1 MLPAFF
7 IAHGTPNL
15 AIEQHAYT
23 EFLHKLAKSIPRP
36 KAIVVFS
43 AYWESPVQAISS
55 AIHPETMYDVSG
67 ASDKVYSIKY
77 PARGDLTLSLH
88 VQQLLQEEGIRCE
101 LDDERGLD
109 HGVWAPLYLMYPDAQ
124 IPVVAL
130 SVNPRLTPEE
140 HYRIGAAL
148 GSLREEEVL
157 ILGSGGTV
165 HNLERLDRNNPVP
178 QLWAVEFDEWLAEQL
193 ETWNLEALVR
203 YDERAPHTAAAVPTP
218 QHFAPLLLALGVAD
232 GGRRAKLLHHSFQ
245 MGTLSLCCWM
255 FGGLKKP
262 ERFLD

>member
-7 IAHGTPNL
+7 LAHGTPSL

-23 EFLHKLAKSIPRP
+23 EFLHKLANSIPRP
-36 KAIVVFS
+36 KAIVIFS
-43 AYWESPVQAISS
+43 AHWKSPVQKISS
-55 AIHPETMYDVSG
+55 SIHPETIYDFSGVSE
-67 ASDKVYSIKY
+67 KLYSIKY

-88 VQQLLQEEGIRCE
+88 IRQLLEAAGISCE

-109 HGVWAPLYLMYPDAQ
+109 HGAWAPLSIMYPDAQ

-130 SVNPRLTPEE
+130 SVNQKLTAEE
-140 HYRIGAAL
+140 QYRTGAAL
-148 GSLREEEVL
+148 GSLREEDVL

-165 HNLERLDRNNPVP
+165 HNLRRLDRNNPVP

-203 YDERAPHTAAAVPTP
+203 YDERAPYVAEAVPTP
-218 QHFAPLLLALGVAD
+218 EHFAPLLLAFGAAD
-232 GGRRAKLLHHSFQ
+232 GARHAKLLHHSFQ

-255 FGGLKKP
+255 FGGMKKP
-262 ERFLD
+262 QRFLE